1 MALCYYLRHPH
12 YKSGRL
18 IALLF
23 IWLESSA
30 RARVTSLS
38 AHIARVAAQF
48 LFLSVCPHPT
58 HATKVF
64 TTNNVPEHPEK
75 RGAYDGVPKCGRLVD
90 LVKKKNSEI
99 APSCSEMG

>member
-30 RARVTSLS
+30 RALPHS
-38 AHIARVAAQF
+38 HIARVAAQF

-58 HATKVF
+58 LATKVF
-64 TTNNVPEHPEK
+64 TTYNVEPPVKHPEK
-75 RGAYDGVPKCGRLVD
+75 GCLMSV
-90 LVKKKNSEI
+90 
-99 APSCSEMG
+99 

>member
-30 RARVTSLS
+30 RARYLTL
-38 AHIARVAAQF
+38 
-48 LFLSVCPHPT
+48 
-58 HATKVF
+58 
-64 TTNNVPEHPEK
+64 
-75 RGAYDGVPKCGRLVD
+75 GAYRE
-90 LVKKKNSEI
+90 SRSTI
-99 APSCSEMG
+99 FIFIRMPSSNACNESFHHK